1 MEHLDIPVFGNGDIW
16 GADDAVAM
24 VNETGCA
31 GVAIGRGCQ
40 GRPWI
45 FADIRN
51 AFEGSDARVRP
62 TLGEVGAV
70 VMRHAR
76 LLVEFFDGDERMAV
90 HDLRK
95 HIAWYLKGFP
105 VGGSVRAAFMG
116 CESLAEVQAII
127 DGLDQRAQ
135 LPERIVDKPRGRVRF
150 AKKSIFPT
158 AGWKAGE
165 PRTPSVSNCLE
176 TIRWTRSIDAT
187 LTGTSKKTHYPH
199 TTASAVL
206 RNGLKT
212 VKHVTFIDPSAIE

>member
-1 MEHLDIPVFGNGDIW
+1 MTLHARTTAEYYGGHSDWTRIGELVEHLDIPVFGNGDIW

-24 VNETGCA
+24 IRETGCA

-51 AFEGSDARVRP
+51 AFAGIDARVRP

-116 CESLAEVQAII
+116 CESLAEVQGII
-127 DGLDQRAQ
+127 DGLDQDAV
-135 LPERIVDKPRGRVRF
+135 LPDRIVDKPRGRVRF
-150 AKKSIFPT
+150 AKKVHLPY
-158 AGWKAGE
+158 GWLDSR
-165 PRTPSVSNCLE
+165 RTTHAEREQLFGDDPM
-176 TIRWTRSIDAT
+176 DAE
-187 LTGTSKKTHYPH
+187 Y
-199 TTASAVL
+199 
-206 RNGLKT
+206 
-212 VKHVTFIDPSAIE
+212 

>member
-1 MEHLDIPVFGNGDIW
+1 MVGHRFVDHDAGRLFHNRRI
-16 GADDAVAM
+16 DAVQLQRARM
-24 VNETGCA
+24 LARRESA
-31 GVAIGRGCQ
+31 QPQRLRICQ

-135 LPERIVDKPRGRVRF
+135 LQWGFFDVPVSVASILRIHRIVSKQLLTLGVRGPPAFQPAVGKMDFFR
-150 AKKSIFPT
+150 
-158 AGWKAGE
+158 KA
-165 PRTPSVSNCLE
+165 N
-176 TIRWTRSIDAT
+176 
-187 LTGTSKKTHYPH
+187 